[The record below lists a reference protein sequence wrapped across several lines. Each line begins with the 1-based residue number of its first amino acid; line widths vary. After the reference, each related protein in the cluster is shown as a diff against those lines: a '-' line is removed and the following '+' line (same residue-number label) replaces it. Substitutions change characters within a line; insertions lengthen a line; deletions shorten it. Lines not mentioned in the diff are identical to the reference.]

1 MVAKQVMMSRFDH
14 VWKHSGVL
22 LRVPIGQDVVVIG
35 NGLVVVLGQGGPA
48 QSPRVSELLLDGALC
63 KRCKVCPSFSPRC
76 DSSSELRYHFS
87 HWPFYYNIH
96 ECINA
101 LLCDLLIFISI
112 FPSEPGVG

>member
-1 MVAKQVMMSRFDH
+1 MDGETEKINHWRRHECGWMERH

-22 LRVPIGQDVVVIG
+22 LRVPIGQDIVVIG

-48 QSPRVSELLLDGALC
+48 QSPRVSKLLLDGALC

-87 HWPFYYNIH
+87 LIT
-96 ECINA
+96 
-101 LLCDLLIFISI
+101 IFIN
-112 FPSEPGVG
+112 E